1 MEYKTGTE
9 DFIDHLGN
17 PVKKPPEAPVVWRP
31 SAYALI
37 SAGNRLLVVEAAAC
51 PGLWTLPGGGIEPHE
66 SLFDGLVREC
76 REELGEEIVV
86 DPQMPHYLAEN
97 NFYFKW
103 TGEYTHALIMVFSAR
118 FVDRNVYERMLLA
131 PDPEEIIRIEW
142 LSLGDGVRET
152 DFHPIVRPFIRSYL
166 KR

>member
-17 PVKKPPEAPVVWRP
+17 PVKKPPEAPIVWRP

-37 SAGNRLLVVEAAAC
+37 SAGNRLLVVEAVAC

-76 REELGEEIVV
+76 REELGEEVV
-86 DPQMPHYLAEN
+86 VEPSSPQYLAEN
-97 NFYFKW
+97 SFYFQW
-103 TGEYTHALIMVFSAR
+103 TGEYTHALIMVFSGR
-118 FVDRNVYERMLLA
+118 FKDKNAYSHPLLA

-142 LSLGDGVRET
+142 LSLDGDFCEA
-152 DFHPIVRPFIRSYL
+152 DFHPIIRPFILSRL